1 MHGQEHTTI
10 TLTKSHQLA
19 LTALVNSVSPRRFV
33 GADHG
38 IRRLNATEA
47 AALSEIV
54 AALSQVASG
63 AAVTLQP
70 LAEYVSLTEVR
81 RALRVSRASLYRWL
95 AQRNIAPKRG
105 GRQSYLSRDEFDS
118 LRQWRISLNYPEPQ

>member
-10 TLTKSHQLA
+10 TLTKNHQRA
-19 LTALVNSVSPRRFV
+19 LTALVNSVSRRRFV

-38 IRRLNATEA
+38 IRRLNATET
-47 AALSEIV
+47 AALSEIA

-63 AAVTLQP
+63 AAVTLKP

-118 LRQWRISLNYPEPQ
+118 LRQWRIGLDYPEAQ